1 MTTVV
6 KNTVAHFSTDQTPM
20 ELPMEFPEVKQQP
33 APDPDPDPDPEPQEH
48 TLKMS
53 WDHPVPPPLNEYIK
67 GYIESRDVN
76 DVITVAI
83 ATGQN
88 VLLWGPPGYGKSE
101 MTQAFFKY
109 YKPEASVYTM
119 SFGDGMEE
127 AALYGGLDFN
137 ALSKSGKLEYFP
149 ENSFLNYDFAV
160 FEELFDA
167 PTPVLLS
174 LKDTLTARELRK
186 GTQRFPMKTKAIIG
200 ITNKCPED
208 IATMGDS
215 ERALIER
222 FPLVLRVDWEE
233 FCKVEKLAEF
243 GKFKFPDLWKTLSHS
258 DNRTFQLF
266 LELLAKSEG
275 ANPRIFYQALSVIQN
290 LEPCGESL
298 RFLCKAF
305 SQVLEGDPLE
315 EMQTFEQYKM
325 DKALVDAVGYQLEDY
340 GKQLESL
347 DSANKELHMVSQLI
361 NDIKNILEVVQQVY
375 VSMSVVEALL
385 PMVQELQKEKDRLI
399 KECEKRIKE
408 VKSWATKELGL

>member
-6 KNTVAHFSTDQTPM
+6 ANTVAHFSTNQTPM
-20 ELPMEFPEVKQQP
+20 ELPMEFPEVTQKP
-33 APDPDPDPDPEPQEH
+33 TPDPDPEPQEH

-53 WDHPVPPPLNEYIK
+53 WDHPVPPPLNAYIP
-67 GYIESRDVN
+67 GYIESRDVH

-233 FCKVEKLAEF
+233 FCKVDKLAEF
-243 GKFKFPDLWKTLSHS
+243 GKFKFPDLWKTISHS

-275 ANPRIFYQALSVIQN
+275 VNPRIFYQALSVIQN
-290 LEPCGESL
+290 LEPCEESL
-298 RFLCKAF
+298 RFLCKSF
-305 SQVLEGDPLE
+305 SQVIEGDPLE
-315 EMQTFEQYKM
+315 EMQTFEQYKT
-325 DKALVDAVGYQLEDY
+325 DKALLDAVECELEDY
-340 GKQLESL
+340 GSQLELL
-347 DSANKELHMVSQLI
+347 DIAHRELSTVSQLI
-361 NDIKNILEVVQQVY
+361 NDIKNLREEVRQVY
-375 VSMSVVEALL
+375 VSLGVVEALL
-385 PMVQELQKEKDRLI
+385 PRAQELQKEKVRLI
-399 KECEKRIKE
+399 KECENAIEE